1 MILRLWQC
9 RDLLQEL
16 AKREFSTKY
25 KGTIVGSLW
34 AVLQPLLTLS
44 VYTLTF
50 GLILQGR
57 GSQATGTAD
66 YALWLFA
73 GLIIFNAFS
82 EIANKSVLLV
92 VSNPNFVKKI
102 VFPLEILP
110 VVSAIVALSNM
121 LIGLFVWL
129 VIFFVCNGFVNPSV
143 IYSVVVVFSL
153 IPLFLGVSW
162 VLAALAV
169 FARDVIQLVAML
181 AQALL
186 FLSPVFYSVDQAPG
200 WLKGGLLLNPL
211 AVPIEQL
218 RIVLLD
224 GDAPNFSVLLT
235 YFLVVSAFSVAAYKF
250 FSRAKSHFGDMV

>member
-1 MILRLWQC
+1 MILRLWQH
-9 RDLLQEL
+9 RDLIQEL
-16 AKREFSTKY
+16 AKREFSAKY
-25 KGTIVGSLW
+25 KGSVAGSLW
-34 AVLQPLLTLS
+34 ALLQPLLTLS

-50 GLILQGR
+50 GLILQSR
-57 GSQATGTAD
+57 GAQAAGTAD

-73 GLIIFNAFS
+73 GLVVYNAFS

-92 VSNPNFVKKI
+92 VGNPNFVKKI
-102 VFPLEILP
+102 VFPLEFLP
-110 VVSAIVALSNM
+110 VVSVMVALSNM
-121 LIGLFVWL
+121 VIGIFVWI
-129 VIFFVCNGFVNPSV
+129 VIFFICNGFVNNSAMYGLLVLLP
-143 IYSVVVVFSL
+143 L

-162 VLAALAV
+162 ILAALAV

-186 FLSPVFYSVDQAPG
+186 FLSPIFYSVDQAPN
-200 WLKGGLLLNPL
+200 WLRGALLVNPL

-224 GDAPNFSVLLT
+224 GNAPDFSILTT
-235 YFLVVSAFSVAAYKF
+235 YFLVVLVFSLAAYKF